1 MEGYFKKRQSKRDI
15 RSTSTGKNHSEL
27 SRFVY
32 YLTPPK
38 GVSNYMKAIELYH
51 SKKTASFKA

>member
-1 MEGYFKKRQSKRDI
+1 MEGYFKKRQSKRDTS
-15 RSTSTGKNHSEL
+15 STSTGQNHSEL

-32 YLTPPK
+32 YLTPK

-51 SKKTASFKA
+51 SKKTAFFKA